1 MIEENLVENSAV
13 MGKYMLDELTKLQE
27 YPFIGQVQGM
37 GLFLGFEMVQ
47 DQKTREPFKNK
58 EEKKLAKAILEEG
71 VIVRP
76 GGSRIQ
82 IGPPLIVTKD
92 DVDVILAA
100 IKKAVADFKV

>member
-1 MIEENLVENSAV
+1 

-47 DQKTREPFKNK
+47 DQKTRETFKNK
-58 EEKKLAKAILEEG
+58 EEKKLTKAILQEG

-82 IGPPLIVTKD
+82 IAPPLIVTKED
-92 DVDVILAA
+92 ADEILAA
-100 IKKAVADFKV
+100 IKKAVANFKS